1 MALISRWLIGSV
13 LTILVDEAGDP
24 LPLWARWD
32 TAQEL
37 GHSDSPV
44 SIRIV
49 VGQVT
54 AQSVIAMFLVLQWYK
69 SLSAPLD
76 D

>member
-1 MALISRWLIGSV
+1 MALTIGWLIGSV

-24 LPLWARWD
+24 LSLWARWD

-44 SIRIV
+44 PIRIV
-49 VGQVT
+49 VGQGT

-69 SLSAPLD
+69 PLWAPLD